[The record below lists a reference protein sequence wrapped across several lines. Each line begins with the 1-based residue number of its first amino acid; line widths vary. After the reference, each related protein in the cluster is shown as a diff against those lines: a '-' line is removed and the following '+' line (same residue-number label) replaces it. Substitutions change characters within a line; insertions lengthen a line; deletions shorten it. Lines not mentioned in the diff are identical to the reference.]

1 MTELPEWRKRAL
13 ADPKLSEWQVQVLI
27 NGPQS
32 LAQAWFLQA
41 MRYKYRRSDN

>member
-13 ADPKLSEWQVQVLI
+13 NDPKLSEKQVQVLI
-27 NGPQS
+27 NGPKS